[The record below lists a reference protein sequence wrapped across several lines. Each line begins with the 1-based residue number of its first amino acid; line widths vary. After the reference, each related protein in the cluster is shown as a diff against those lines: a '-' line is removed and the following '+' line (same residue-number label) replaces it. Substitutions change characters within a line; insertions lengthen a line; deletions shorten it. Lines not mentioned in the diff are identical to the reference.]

1 MILSISAMFCRGSY
15 ADGVVHGDVCRPLWR
30 RAAGKKGAL
39 LAERLVETGSPIVRK
54 LGADRACTVGFGR
67 FLGNRAV
74 MAEEI
79 FAAAGAAI
87 GRRAAGRH
95 VLAIQDTTHLSFPRR
110 AGGGLGPGGDGKVPG
125 LFLHPLL
132 ALDAADGTALG
143 LAAGQVWTRRP
154 GKVGARRKRAI
165 EDKES
170 ARWIETGAAAKAA
183 LAEAR
188 QVTLIA
194 DRESDIY
201 QEWVRLPGAGFAL
214 LTRASRDRKLAGGE
228 RLFAVAADWPAAD
241 CMVVDLPVRKGRA
254 ARRAELALKYGT
266 VQICRPQ
273 HCSTPDM
280 PETVRLQLV
289 EVEEHDPPPGVE
301 AVHWRLLTT
310 HPVASVEDAH
320 QIVAWY
326 RQRWRIEEYFRV
338 LKRSGIDLEAAM
350 VEGVHALLNL
360 VAMAAVAGVAVMQLV
375 EGREAG
381 PERRAEEVIGPDEQA
396 FAVVLNQTLEGKTD
410 KQKNPHQEGSL
421 AWLAWIVARLGG
433 WSGYQRYGP
442 AGPKTIAYGWDQFK
456 TMSQGWSLRQN
467 V

>member
-1 MILSISAMFCRGSY
+1 M
-15 ADGVVHGDVCRPLWR
+15 
-30 RAAGKKGAL
+30 
-39 LAERLVETGSPIVRK
+39 
-54 LGADRACTVGFGR
+54 GFGR

-74 MAEEI
+74 TSEEV
-79 FAAAGAAI
+79 FKASGAAI
-87 GRRAAGRH
+87 GSRAAGRH

-143 LAAGQVWTRRP
+143 LAAGQVWTRGP
-154 GKVGARRKRAI
+154 GKVTARRKRATK
-165 EDKES
+165 DKES
-170 ARWIETGAAAKAA
+170 ARWIESGAAAKAA
-183 LAEAR
+183 LAEAEH
-188 QVTLIA
+188 VTLIA

-201 QEWVRLPGAGFAL
+201 EEWASLPEAGFDL
-214 LTRASRDRKLAGGE
+214 LTRASQDRKLAGGE
-228 RLFAVAADWPAAD
+228 SLFAVTADWPEAD
-241 CMVVDLPVRKGRA
+241 RMELDLPVRKARK
-254 ARRAELALKYGT
+254 ARRAVLALKYGT
-266 VQICRPQ
+266 VEIRRPQ
-273 HCSTPDM
+273 SCSTPGM
-280 PETVRLQLV
+280 PKTVRLQLV
-289 EVEEHDPPPGVE
+289 EVEEIDPPSGETP
-301 AVHWRLLTT
+301 VHWRLLTT
-310 HPVASVEDAH
+310 HPVARVEEAH

-350 VEGVHALLNL
+350 VEGTHALLNL

-375 EGREAG
+375 EGRDAG
-381 PERRAEEVIGPDEQA
+381 PEHRAEEVITPDELE
-396 FAVVLNQTLEGKTD
+396 FARALSPSLEGKTE

-421 AWLAWIVARLGG
+421 AWLSWVVARLGG

-456 TMSQGWSLRQN
+456 TMSQGWSLGKN

>member
-1 MILSISAMFCRGSY
+1 MILSNSMLGYRGG
-15 ADGVVHGDVCRPLWR
+15 DDDVVYGDVCRVFWR

-39 LAERLVETGSPIVRK
+39 LAARLVETGSPIVRK

-74 MAEEI
+74 MPEEI

-110 AGGGLGPGGDGKVPG
+110 AGGGLGPGGNGSVPG

-143 LAAGQVWTRRP
+143 LAAGRVWTRGP
-154 GKVGARRKRAI
+154 DKVAPRRARAI
-165 EDKES
+165 EAKES
-170 ARWIETGAAAKAA
+170 MRWIETGAAAKAA

-201 QEWVRLPGAGFAL
+201 EEWAALPEARFEL
-214 LTRASRDRKLAGGE
+214 ITRAGRERKLAGGE
-228 RLFAVAADWPAAD
+228 RLFAAAADWSEAD
-241 CMVVDLPVRKGRA
+241 RIGLDLPPRKDRP
-254 ARRAELALKYGT
+254 ARRATLALKYGT

-273 HCSTPDM
+273 HCSTPGL
-280 PETVRLQLV
+280 PRSVTLQLV
-289 EVEEHDPPPGVE
+289 EVEELDPPPGE
-301 AVHWRLLTT
+301 AAIHWRLLTT
-310 HPVASVEDAH
+310 HPVTSVAQAH

-338 LKRSGIDLEAAM
+338 LKRSGIDLEAAR
-350 VEGVHALLNL
+350 VESAHALLNL

-375 EGREAG
+375 EGRDAG
-381 PERRAEEVIGPDEQA
+381 PERRAGEVIDPHELE
-396 FAVVLNQTLEGKTD
+396 FARALNPTLEGKTE

-456 TMSQGWSLRQN
+456 TMSQGWSLRKN

>member
-1 MILSISAMFCRGSY
+1 MILLGSGFSSREGHG
-15 ADGVVHGDVCRPLWR
+15 DVVFRDVCRPLWR

-39 LAERLVETGSPIVRK
+39 LAARLVETGSPIVRR

-74 MAEEI
+74 MPEEI
-79 FAAAGAAI
+79 FAAAGWEL
-87 GRRAAGRH
+87 GRRAADRH

-110 AGGGLGPGGDGKVPG
+110 AGGTLGPGGSGTVPG

-143 LAAGQVWTRRP
+143 LAAGRVWTRRP
-154 GKVGARRKRAI
+154 GKVGPRRKRAI

-170 ARWIETGAAAKAA
+170 LRWIETGAAAKAA
-183 LAEAR
+183 LAAAR

-201 QEWVRLPGAGFAL
+201 EEWVALPDARFDL
-214 LTRASRDRKLAGGE
+214 VTRASRDRRLAGGE
-228 RLFAVAADWPAAD
+228 RLYAVAADWPEAERI
-241 CMVVDLPVRKGRA
+241 VLDLPARKGRA
-254 ARRAELALKYGT
+254 ARQALLALKYGT
-266 VQICRPQ
+266 VEICRPR
-273 HCSTPDM
+273 HCSTPGL
-280 PETVRLQLV
+280 PETVSLQLV
-289 EVEEHDPPPGVE
+289 DVEELAPPPGE
-301 AVHWRLLTT
+301 AAIHWRLLTT
-310 HPVASVEDAH
+310 HAVAKVADAH
-320 QIVAWY
+320 QVVAWY

-350 VEGVHALLNL
+350 VEGTHALLNL

-381 PERRAEEVIGPDEQA
+381 PERRAGEVVTPNELE
-396 FAVVLNQTLEGKTD
+396 FARALNRTLEGRTD
-410 KQKNPHQEGSL
+410 KQKNPHQDGSL
-421 AWLAWIVARLGG
+421 AWLAWIIARLGG

-456 TMSQGWSLRQN
+456 TMSHGWNLRQN